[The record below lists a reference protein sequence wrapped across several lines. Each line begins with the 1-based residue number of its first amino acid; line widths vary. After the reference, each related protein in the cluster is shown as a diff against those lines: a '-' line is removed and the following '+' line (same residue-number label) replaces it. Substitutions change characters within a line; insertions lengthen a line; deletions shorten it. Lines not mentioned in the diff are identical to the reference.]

1 MTGHSSITL
10 APTPKRDLALEER
23 IAQEQAVSL
32 LGLTKAHPVSAS
44 FAGLVFWVSFYI
56 QTPQPGIL
64 VWAALLHGT
73 QLHRFYQAKVYD
85 LMPVPERN
93 IPLLIKQY
101 TVAHGISGMVW
112 GLAPWLFL
120 PKGDIALT
128 SLVVLMLLCMSSVSM
143 MALSNNRQALAF
155 FNYPLALSLAASL
168 FWQRDFWGL
177 FIGIAVLIYVQ
188 SSVRYGFKQH
198 QLLADSLRARY
209 ENEALAKDLE
219 AQVRKVEQ
227 ASQEKTRF
235 FASASHDL
243 RQPLHSLGLFGS
255 AIQAHLKNTPQ
266 EPLANNLLQCVDA
279 LETSF
284 SAMLDLS
291 KLDAGVVVAHP
302 APVALAQVFRNL
314 ANTFGGQAESRGLS
328 LRFRPGTKWAETD
341 PALLERLLGNLIQ
354 NALKFTHSGGVTVVA
369 RGNDKRLRV
378 EVWDTGCG
386 IAEPEL
392 SRIFDEFYQVGN
404 QERDRTL
411 GLGMG
416 LAIVKR
422 LAILLETSV
431 VVGSKVGKGSVFK
444 IQLAQTSQREALPSF
459 GARAI
464 SSGVFRA
471 LTGLRVLVIDDE
483 ASVRNSTSA
492 ALRLYGLQV
501 EVADGLASA
510 RELVLALD
518 GGIDALITDYRLC
531 KGDDGI
537 EVSNHLNAL
546 LGRNIPTLLI
556 TGDTAPHRV
565 RQAEV
570 SGLRVLYKPV
580 RISQMVEALRTQI
593 SASTNRPVI

>member
-1 MTGHSSITL
+1 M
-10 APTPKRDLALEER
+10 
-23 IAQEQAVSL
+23 SL
-32 LGLTKAHPVSAS
+32 LGLSKGHPVSAIL
-44 FAGLVFWVSFYI
+44 AGLVFWVSFYI
-56 QTPQPGIL
+56 QSPQPGI
-64 VWAALLHGT
+64 VMWAAILHLT
-73 QLHRFYQAKVYD
+73 QAHRFYQAWVYD
-85 LMPVPERN
+85 RTPLRQRN
-93 IPLLIKQY
+93 IPVDIKRY
-101 TVAHGISGMVW
+101 SAAHAVSGIVW
-112 GLAPWLFL
+112 GLAPWFFM

-128 SLVVLMLLCMSSVSM
+128 SLIVLMLLCMSSVSM
-143 MALSNNRQALAF
+143 MALSNSRQALVF
-155 FNYPLALSLAASL
+155 FNYPLAFSLAASL

-188 SSVRYGFKQH
+188 SSVRYGLKQN

-209 ENEALAKDLE
+209 ENEALAIALQ
-219 AQVRKVEQ
+219 AQVQKAEQ

-266 EPLANNLLQCVDA
+266 EPLATHLMQCVDQ

-291 KLDAGVVVAHP
+291 KLDAGVIA
-302 APVALAQVFRNL
+302 ARSEPVALAQVFRNL
-314 ANTFGGQAESRGLS
+314 SSVFSRQAESCGLS
-328 LRFRPGTKWAETD
+328 LRFRPGDKWVDTD

-354 NALKFTHSGGVTVVA
+354 NALKFTRTGGVSVIA
-369 RGNDKRLRV
+369 RGHGNTLRV

-386 IAEPEL
+386 IAPDEQG
-392 SRIFDEFYQVGN
+392 RIFDEFYQIGN
-404 QERDRTL
+404 HERDRTM

-422 LAILLETSV
+422 LANLLETPIWVASCT
-431 VVGSKVGKGSVFK
+431 GRGSVFK
-444 IQLAQTSQREALPSF
+444 VQMRRVKKPADLPSF
-459 GARAI
+459 QTRAV

-483 ASVRNSTSA
+483 ASVRESTSA

-510 RELVLALD
+510 REAAIRLE
-518 GGIDALITDYRLC
+518 GRIDAVITDYRLC
-531 KGDDGI
+531 KGKDGI
-537 EVSNHLNAL
+537 EVSGSLNTL

-556 TGDTAPHRV
+556 TGDTAPDRV
-565 RQAEV
+565 RQAEI
-570 SGLRVLYKPV
+570 SGLCVLYKPV
-580 RISQMVEALRTQI
+580 RISQMVEALREQL
-593 SASTNRPVI
+593 AQPRLQR